1 MSKQDKD
8 KWNKKFQNKPQ
19 LLIPRE
25 PSKILSNFVTRVN
38 SKKALDLACGSGR
51 HSIFM
56 ASMGYNV
63 DAVDISS
70 IAIDSLKKQKDNY
83 NINCIESDLDRYN
96 LKENYYDFIIMTNYI
111 NRELISKSLVSLR
124 VDGYFFIETYMKSDF
139 NEKKDSNDDNLLK
152 QDELKTFF
160 DRNYEIIFYDEVEN
174 ESYEIH
180 KMMKQVI
187 LVKKII

>member
-8 KWNKKFQNKPQ
+8 KWNKKFQNKLQ
-19 LLIPRE
+19 LLTPRE

-83 NINCIESDLDRYN
+83 NISCIESDLDTYN
-96 LKENYYDFIIMTNYI
+96 LKENYYD
-111 NRELISKSLVSLR
+111 
-124 VDGYFFIETYMKSDF
+124 
-139 NEKKDSNDDNLLK
+139 
-152 QDELKTFF
+152 
-160 DRNYEIIFYDEVEN
+160 
-174 ESYEIH
+174 
-180 KMMKQVI
+180 
-187 LVKKII
+187 